1 MKHTLSLYSS
11 FSFLLLFSFNSL
23 YSMDIDFTQSV
34 ITKHPELTQSTN
46 IPHELTNWEKAKY
59 LCWTNTDTIID
70 ILKQNTYHTNLAYK
84 NILCS
89 AIAEATEKEN
99 ESDLLNIL
107 AHCANHKKQSAQ
119 ELDQVLLDRESY
131 IRAYQYLQKKHL
143 TYTAVSLKN
152 ALRINNQHAIGA
164 FNNQLDA
171 IKANITKAITDIET
185 EKNEY
190 INTQQGAADKNCD
203 LARTIKRAKSLL
215 SQQHKKGKCSYVNDL
230 DCSDDEEVNP
240 SEIKLT
246 TEPDDNKK
254 IMITEDNNGN
264 PYLYDNHRI
273 LAKIKMHTSTPT
285 VLDAINK
292 KIEKLNAIMKQLN
305 DVDPIQVPTTL
316 TKSTSL

>member
-1 MKHTLSLYSS
+1 
-11 FSFLLLFSFNSL
+11 
-23 YSMDIDFTQSV
+23 
-34 ITKHPELTQSTN
+34 
-46 IPHELTNWEKAKY
+46 
-59 LCWTNTDTIID
+59 
-70 ILKQNTYHTNLAYK
+70 
-84 NILCS
+84 
-89 AIAEATEKEN
+89 
-99 ESDLLNIL
+99 
-107 AHCANHKKQSAQ
+107 
-119 ELDQVLLDRESY
+119 
-131 IRAYQYLQKKHL
+131 
-143 TYTAVSLKN
+143 
-152 ALRINNQHAIGA
+152 
-164 FNNQLDA
+164 
-171 IKANITKAITDIET
+171 
-185 EKNEY
+185 
-190 INTQQGAADKNCD
+190 
-203 LARTIKRAKSLL
+203 L